1 MASCTRWKTRD
12 GWMSGGLQ
20 WGWARMPG
28 TTSGCA
34 KGSDRLGRRLTTR
47 LASGRLRQLTQGRHI
62 YYEE

>member
-1 MASCTRWKTRD
+1 
-12 GWMSGGLQ
+12 MSGGLQ